1 MATRLSATLL
11 LSAVATFAPLRASAR
26 CENVFFVH
34 RNALSLIPVRA
45 TLQHQR
51 LWVRFMIAAPKGRKD
66 WSGFVIVA
74 VDGERR
80 FALSTRVAALKP
92 VTLLIDGLH
101 AGERRIDVS
110 MSTAATAGA
119 ASDAAFSTCV
129 RTPGT
134 ARITRWGL
142 IP

>member
-1 MATRLSATLL
+1 VAARLTAAFALAI
-11 LSAVATFAPLRASAR
+11 AVLVPLGASAR

-45 TLQHQR
+45 TLQRRR
-51 LWVRFMIAAPKGRKD
+51 LWVRFMIAAPKGRKY
-66 WSGFVIVA
+66 WSGFVVVA

-80 FALSTRVAALKP
+80 FAVSTRVAALKP
-92 VTLLIDGLH
+92 MTLLIDRLPP
-101 AGERRIDVS
+101 GERRIDVS

-119 ASDAAFSTCV
+119 ASEAAFTTCV
-129 RTPGT
+129 RAPGAT
-134 ARITRWGL
+134 RITRWGL

>member
-1 MATRLSATLL
+1 MAARLTAAFALAI
-11 LSAVATFAPLRASAR
+11 AVLVPLGASAR

-45 TLQHQR
+45 TLQRRR
-51 LWVRFMIAAPKGRKD
+51 LWVRFMIAAPKGRKY
-66 WSGFVIVA
+66 WSGFVVVA

-80 FALSTRVAALKP
+80 FAVSTRVAALKP
-92 VTLLIDGLH
+92 MTLLIDRLPP
-101 AGERRIDVS
+101 GERRIDVS

-119 ASDAAFSTCV
+119 ASEAAFTTCV
-129 RTPGT
+129 RAPGAT
-134 ARITRWGL
+134 RITRWGL

>member
-1 MATRLSATLL
+1 MAARLSAALL
-11 LSAVATFAPLRASAR
+11 LSVVATLAPLRASAR

-45 TLQHQR
+45 TLQQRR

-74 VDGERR
+74 VDGARR

-92 VTLLIDGLH
+92 MTLLIDGLRG
-101 AGERRIDVS
+101 GERRIEVS

-119 ASDAAFSTCV
+119 ASDAAFTTCV
-129 RTPGT
+129 RAPGA
-134 ARITRWGL
+134 ARITRWDL

>member
-1 MATRLSATLL
+1 VAARLTAAFALAI
-11 LSAVATFAPLRASAR
+11 AVLVPLGASAR

-45 TLQHQR
+45 TLQRRR
-51 LWVRFMIAAPKGRKD
+51 LWVRFMIAAPKGRKY
-66 WSGFVIVA
+66 WSGFVVVA

-80 FALSTRVAALKP
+80 FAVSTRVAALKP
-92 VTLLIDGLH
+92 MTLLIDRLPPG
-101 AGERRIDVS
+101 GRRIDVS

-119 ASDAAFSTCV
+119 ASEAAFTTCV
-129 RTPGT
+129 RAPGAT
-134 ARITRWGL
+134 RITRWGL

>member
-1 MATRLSATLL
+1 MAPRLSAGFALAA
-11 LSAVATFAPLRASAR
+11 AVLVPLGASAR
-26 CENVFFVH
+26 CDDVFFVH

-45 TLQHQR
+45 TLQR
-51 LWVRFMIAAPKGRKD
+51 TRVWLRFMIAAPKEKHL

-80 FALSTRVAALKP
+80 FAVSTRVAALKP
-92 VTLLIDGLH
+92 MTLLIDRLPPGR
-101 AGERRIDVS
+101 RRIEIA
-110 MSTAATAGA
+110 MSPAANASA
-119 ASDAAFSTCV
+119 ASDAAFTTCV
-129 RTPGT
+129 NVPGT